1 MAMEARLSLRQS
13 QRVVMT
19 PLLQQA
25 IQLLQLSTLELQE
38 VVQKELLENPLLE
51 EVTPDTPETPADAPV
66 TPDSPPAPTVEQV
79 STDAPPTTERQTDE
93 LPFDFNAVMSA
104 DDDHEER
111 SLVSQEDRE
120 DLPFENVVR
129 TQVSLAD
136 HLEEQLRFVA
146 EDAAVRRI
154 GAEIIGNLDED
165 GYLRAELEEIAQRCN
180 ATAEEVTRVL
190 ELVQGFDPPGVAAR
204 SIQECLLLQL
214 KRDPLPDPVSVEIIE
229 AHFDDLSRRRY
240 PDIARALKLPVD
252 RIMESVEEIMGLE
265 PKPGR
270 RFGGNDSRYIVPD
283 VYVYKLGNE
292 YTIVLN
298 EDGIPRLRVNSL
310 YRSLLRN
317 SGVDEARQY
326 VEQKLR
332 SALWLIKSVDQ
343 RQRTLRKV
351 TQSIVKFQRDFLDR
365 GLPHLRPLSLRDV
378 GEDIGM
384 HESTISRV
392 TTNKYVETPQGLF
405 ELKFFFHSGIASGD
419 GEMVSSVSVKKM
431 IQDLLANEDP
441 SKPLSDQEVALIL
454 KGRGL
459 TIARRTVAKYRE
471 ELGILPS
478 HQRRLAPRRRRGGGR
493 LLRGQR
499 GGARAALPRDAAAAS
514 AGAGRQ
520 RARRHPRRAQ
530 GAVHRARS
538 GRSRR
543 GHLQHDRAPAQ
554 GHAHR
559 GLRDAEG
566 AAEPRGLARLVRLQ
580 ARRAV
585 RRRPRV
591 RRALPAQPPLRR
603 EAAAARRP
611 RARGARVRDE
621 ARGEPRAAAPHRGLP
636 ALRPA
641 RLSARG
647 QGVPDD
653 RRRLHGRPAPLGRPR
668 RGAAPVRPRARSG
681 ADPGPPRHRPRV
693 TPA

>member
-25 IQLLQLSTLELQE
+25 IQLLQLSTLELQD

-51 EVTPDTPETPADAPV
+51 EVTPDTPETTDAPV

-79 STDAPPTTERQTDE
+79 TTEAPPTTERQTDE

-129 TQVSLAD
+129 THVSLAD
-136 HLEEQLRFVA
+136 HLEEQLRYA
-146 EDAAVRRI
+146 SEDAAVRRI
-154 GAEIIGNLDED
+154 GGQIIGNLDED
-165 GYLRAELEEIAQRCN
+165 GYLRAELEEIAQRCG

-214 KRDPLPDPVSVEIIE
+214 KRDPLPDPVSVDIIE
-229 AHFDDLSRRRY
+229 TYFDDLSRRRY
-240 PDIARALKLPVD
+240 QDIARAMKLPVD

-283 VYVYKLGNE
+283 VFVYKLGSD

-310 YRSLLRN
+310 YRSLLRGAG
-317 SGVDEARQY
+317 SGDEAKQY

-431 IQDLLANEDP
+431 IQDILAAEDP
-441 SKPLSDQEVALIL
+441 AKPQSDQEVAQALQ
-454 KGRGL
+454 KRGL

-478 HQRRLAPRRRRGGGR
+478 HQRRLTPRKR
-493 LLRGQR
+493 
-499 GGARAALPRDAAAAS
+499 
-514 AGAGRQ
+514 
-520 RARRHPRRAQ
+520 
-530 GAVHRARS
+530 
-538 GRSRR
+538 
-543 GHLQHDRAPAQ
+543 
-554 GHAHR
+554 
-559 GLRDAEG
+559 
-566 AAEPRGLARLVRLQ
+566 
-580 ARRAV
+580 
-585 RRRPRV
+585 
-591 RRALPAQPPLRR
+591 
-603 EAAAARRP
+603 
-611 RARGARVRDE
+611 
-621 ARGEPRAAAPHRGLP
+621 
-636 ALRPA
+636 
-641 RLSARG
+641 
-647 QGVPDD
+647 
-653 RRRLHGRPAPLGRPR
+653 
-668 RGAAPVRPRARSG
+668 
-681 ADPGPPRHRPRV
+681 
-693 TPA
+693 

>member
-25 IQLLQLSTLELQE
+25 IQLLQLSTLELQD

-51 EVTPDTPETPADAPV
+51 EVTPDTPETTDAPV

-79 STDAPPTTERQTDE
+79 TTEAPPTTERQTDE

-129 TQVSLAD
+129 TQVSLTD
-136 HLEEQLRFVA
+136 HLEEQLRFA
-146 EDAAVRRI
+146 SEDAAVRRI
-154 GAEIIGNLDED
+154 GAQIIGNLDED
-165 GYLRAELEEIAQRCN
+165 GYLRAELEEIAQRCG
-180 ATAEEVTRVL
+180 ATAEEVARVL

-229 AHFDDLSRRRY
+229 AYFDDLSRRRY
-240 PDIARALKLPVD
+240 QDIARAMKLPVD
-252 RIMESVEEIMGLE
+252 RVMESVEEIMGLE

-270 RFGGNDSRYIVPD
+270 RFGGNDSRYIVAD
-283 VYVYKLGNE
+283 VFVYKLGND

-310 YRSLLRN
+310 YRSLLRGAG
-317 SGVDEARQY
+317 SGDDAKQY

-332 SALWLIKSVDQ
+332 SAMWLIKSVDQ

-351 TQSIVKFQRDFLDR
+351 TQSIVKFQREFLDR

-392 TTNKYVETPQGLF
+392 TTNKYVDTPQGLF

-431 IQDLLANEDP
+431 IQDILAAEDP
-441 SKPLSDQEVALIL
+441 AKPQSDQEVAQALQ
-454 KGRGL
+454 KRGL

-478 HQRRLAPRRRRGGGR
+478 HQRRLTPRKR
-493 LLRGQR
+493 
-499 GGARAALPRDAAAAS
+499 
-514 AGAGRQ
+514 
-520 RARRHPRRAQ
+520 
-530 GAVHRARS
+530 
-538 GRSRR
+538 
-543 GHLQHDRAPAQ
+543 
-554 GHAHR
+554 
-559 GLRDAEG
+559 
-566 AAEPRGLARLVRLQ
+566 
-580 ARRAV
+580 
-585 RRRPRV
+585 
-591 RRALPAQPPLRR
+591 
-603 EAAAARRP
+603 
-611 RARGARVRDE
+611 
-621 ARGEPRAAAPHRGLP
+621 
-636 ALRPA
+636 
-641 RLSARG
+641 
-647 QGVPDD
+647 
-653 RRRLHGRPAPLGRPR
+653 
-668 RGAAPVRPRARSG
+668 
-681 ADPGPPRHRPRV
+681 
-693 TPA
+693 

>member
-38 VVQKELLENPLLE
+38 VVNKELLENPLLE

-66 TPDSPPAPTVEQV
+66 SADTPPAPTVEQL
-79 STDAPPTTERQTDE
+79 STDPPPTSERQTDE
-93 LPFDFNAVMSA
+93 LPFDFTAIMSA
-104 DDDHEER
+104 AGDDDHEER
-111 SLVSQEDRE
+111 SLVSQEDR
-120 DLPFENVVR
+120 DDPPFENIVR
-129 TQVSLAD
+129 NQASLAD
-136 HLEEQLRFVA
+136 HLDEQLRFA
-146 EDAAVRRI
+146 SEDAAVRRI
-154 GAEIIGNLDED
+154 GTQIIGNLDED
-165 GYLRAELEEIAQRCN
+165 GYLRAEIEELAQRCSV
-180 ATAEEVTRVL
+180 TSEEVNKVL
-190 ELVQGFDPPGVAAR
+190 TLVQGFDPAGVAAR
-204 SIQECLLLQL
+204 NIQECLLLQL

-229 AHFDDLSRRRY
+229 VHFDDLSRRRY
-240 PDIARALKLPVD
+240 TDIARAMKLALD
-252 RIMESVEEIMGLE
+252 RIMESVEEIMALE

-283 VYVYKLGNE
+283 VFVYKLGDE

-310 YRSLLRN
+310 YRSLLRGAG
-317 SGVDEARQY
+317 SGDDAKQY

-332 SALWLIKSVDQ
+332 SAMWLIKSVDQ

-351 TQSIVKFQRDFLDR
+351 TQSIVKFQREFLDR

-441 SKPLSDQEVALIL
+441 AKPLSDQEVAQIL

-478 HQRRLAPRRRRGGGR
+478 HQRRLQPRKR
-493 LLRGQR
+493 
-499 GGARAALPRDAAAAS
+499 
-514 AGAGRQ
+514 
-520 RARRHPRRAQ
+520 
-530 GAVHRARS
+530 
-538 GRSRR
+538 
-543 GHLQHDRAPAQ
+543 
-554 GHAHR
+554 
-559 GLRDAEG
+559 
-566 AAEPRGLARLVRLQ
+566 
-580 ARRAV
+580 
-585 RRRPRV
+585 
-591 RRALPAQPPLRR
+591 
-603 EAAAARRP
+603 
-611 RARGARVRDE
+611 
-621 ARGEPRAAAPHRGLP
+621 
-636 ALRPA
+636 
-641 RLSARG
+641 
-647 QGVPDD
+647 
-653 RRRLHGRPAPLGRPR
+653 
-668 RGAAPVRPRARSG
+668 
-681 ADPGPPRHRPRV
+681 
-693 TPA
+693 